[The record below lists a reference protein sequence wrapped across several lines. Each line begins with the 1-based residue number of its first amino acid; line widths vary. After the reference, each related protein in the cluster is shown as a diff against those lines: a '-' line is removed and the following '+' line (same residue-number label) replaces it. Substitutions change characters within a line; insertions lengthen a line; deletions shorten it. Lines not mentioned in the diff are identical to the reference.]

1 MSETASGL
9 TPRKDR
15 ANRVTNVTE
24 SNPNGESDDAG
35 APVVTTEVVM
45 PKSNELRRDI
55 LALSCAVSAGIHVG
69 LVHDHLREQF
79 AAGAGFA
86 VSALALAV
94 LAVAV
99 ARRPDEIL
107 VDAAAVLLAGLI
119 AAWVLAVTTG
129 IPGLVPEPEA
139 VDALALVTKAVEVV
153 GLAVAL
159 SLRGTLVTRLRTIPV
174 ALVALVIALSAV
186 AAVATSRGHGHGGH
200 AHDEHL
206 QPHDSGG

>member
-1 MSETASGL
+1 
-9 TPRKDR
+9 
-15 ANRVTNVTE
+15 
-24 SNPNGESDDAG
+24 
-35 APVVTTEVVM
+35 M

-55 LALSCAVSAGIHVG
+55 LALSCAVSAGIHAG
-69 LVHDHLREQF
+69 LVHDHLQERF

-186 AAVATSRGHGHGGH
+186 AAVATSRGHAHGGH